1 MLRQPHASAGS
12 AERNFLDHFKV
23 LSVRPEP
30 VEGLR
35 RSSSEPCTGEPPVID
50 HKSAI
55 LDHLY
60 PGLGEDF
67 RRGIVAYAALKPNRM
82 RFLSEN
88 IFDMAVDVMGTAK
101 DIDHIYVAG
110 DVGESP
116 IDLFTQ
122 DFSRIRVIYWHRNY
136 LVAGPLHIQRHVNG
150 RLVGLRLGLDTEN
163 GDAFGLPDQ
172 SGYLI

>member
-1 MLRQPHASAGS
+1 MNGIFSIISKSSP
-12 AERNFLDHFKV
+12 FV
-23 LSVRPEP
+23 LSPSKDSREF
-30 VEGLR
+30 
-35 RSSSEPCTGEPPVID
+35 SAACTGEPPVID

-55 LDHLY
+55 LDYLY

-67 RRGIVAYAALKPNRM
+67 RCGIVAYAALKPNRM
-82 RFLSEN
+82 RFLSDN

-122 DFSRIRVIYWHRNY
+122 DFSRIRVIYRHRNY
-136 LVAGPLHIQRHVNG
+136 LVADPLHIQRHVNG

-163 GDAFGLPDQ
+163 GDAFGVPDQ
-172 SGYLI
+172 GGDLI